1 MILTATS
8 ADIIN
13 WNATGEE
20 LVKNNIINI
29 LKLRKGE
36 VKFDGN
42 IGINPDYIDSPLT
55 VVKGQIMCD
64 VLENILTYYP
74 QCEVQSIDIDIENS
88 TGDIV
93 LKAVIEI

>member
-8 ADIIN
+8 EDRID

-42 IGINPDYIDSPLT
+42 MGIDPDYIDNPLT
-55 VVKGQIMCD
+55 AVKGKIMCD
-64 VLENILTYYP
+64 ILENILTYYP
-74 QCEVQSIDIDIENS
+74 QCEVKSIDVDSENT
-88 TGDIV
+88 TGDII